1 MRTKIRFRGTVS
13 LMSLGVLA
21 GMNVAC
27 EATPRTSET
36 EEAWKS
42 SLDQRVYA
50 DKDQDS
56 QGESPLVI
64 KQEIVHNNE
73 ESSPPDQLK
82 PMLARMESGVVVE
95 RLQIPVK
102 PLEFEKPDSVRG
114 IYINAWA
121 AGSSTRSQHLIDLA
135 NRTEVNTF
143 VIDIKDASGY
153 VSHPTRVEVAQ
164 EIGADQQIRITDL
177 LSLLD
182 RLHENGIYPIARIVV
197 VKDPLLTASKPE
209 VAIQD
214 TAGGVWI
221 DEKGVS
227 WANLYEGLVWDY
239 HLELAQE
246 MIAIGFPEIQW
257 DYIRFPDSPLEHLE
271 RAVFTNSEGKTK
283 SEAVSGFLD
292 YISAGTE
299 DYQVDITA
307 DVFGATT
314 SLNYDL
320 GIGQLWEEV
329 VSRVDVILPMVYPSH
344 YWSGSFDIEEPNNHP
359 YEVVKSA
366 LSDGLERVEKLAS
379 VGSIRPWL
387 QDFTLG
393 DPPYG
398 SAEIRAQ
405 IQATYDVGINEWVL
419 WNASSRYTE
428 EALFPA
434 EGFPDGFEPEPMIR
448 INGVVLPL
456 SEHLKERHES
466 DSIIQDD
473 TLERP
478 R

>member
-1 MRTKIRFRGTVS
+1 M
-13 LMSLGVLA
+13 
-21 GMNVAC
+21 
-27 EATPRTSET
+27 
-36 EEAWKS
+36 
-42 SLDQRVYA
+42 
-50 DKDQDS
+50 
-56 QGESPLVI
+56 
-64 KQEIVHNNE
+64 HNNE
-73 ESSPPDQLK
+73 ESSPPDQPK

-95 RLQIPVK
+95 RLEFPLK

-121 AGSSTRSQHLIDLA
+121 AGSRTRSQHLIDLA

-164 EIGADQQIRITDL
+164 EIGADQQIRIRDL
-177 LSLLD
+177 LNLLD

-197 VKDPLLTASKPE
+197 VKDPLLTKSKPE
-209 VAIQD
+209 LAIQD

-227 WANLYEGLVWDY
+227 WANLYERLVWDY

-271 RAVFTNSEGKTK
+271 RAIFTNSEGRTK

-292 YISAGTE
+292 YVSAETE

-344 YWSGSFDIEEPNNHP
+344 YWSGSFE
-359 YEVVKSA
+359 
-366 LSDGLERVEKLAS
+366 
-379 VGSIRPWL
+379 
-387 QDFTLG
+387 
-393 DPPYG
+393 
-398 SAEIRAQ
+398 
-405 IQATYDVGINEWVL
+405 
-419 WNASSRYTE
+419 
-428 EALFPA
+428 
-434 EGFPDGFEPEPMIR
+434 
-448 INGVVLPL
+448 
-456 SEHLKERHES
+456 
-466 DSIIQDD
+466 
-473 TLERP
+473 
-478 R
+478 